1 MLLQG
6 PERYPGMHDDL
17 RLSIEFSEN
26 LDGRY
31 IPAED
36 YSAAAARLI
45 ACGAIKDWTNEKARQ
60 HATPVVRG
68 RVVSMVGRIL
78 GWNKSKDK

>member
-45 ACGAIKDWTNEKARQ
+45 ACGAIKDWTNEKAREQ
-60 HATPVVRG
+60 EAPAVRG
-68 RVVSMVGRIL
+68 RVVSFVGHLL
-78 GWNKSKDK
+78 GWSRSE